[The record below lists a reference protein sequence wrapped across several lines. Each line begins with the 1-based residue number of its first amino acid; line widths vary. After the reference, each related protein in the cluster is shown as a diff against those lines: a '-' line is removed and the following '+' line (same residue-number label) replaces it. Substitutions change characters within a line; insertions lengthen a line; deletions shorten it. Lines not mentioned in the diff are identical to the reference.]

1 MVARMLPM
9 QVSVESKEGLERW
22 MTVEL
27 PAERIN
33 QEVDK
38 RFKTI
43 AKSAKID
50 GFRPGK
56 VPMAVIRKRY
66 ADQVLMEVHGE
77 LIQSTYYEAIDQEKL
92 HPVSD
97 PVIEP
102 VEKEPGEGFGYTA
115 IFEVMPEVE
124 LGDLSSIAVK
134 RPVSEVTDKDVEQ
147 MIEKLRKQ
155 RTTWNEVERKSKLDD
170 QLTINFKGSIDGEL
184 FEGGTADNVPL
195 VLGSNS
201 MIAGFEDG
209 LIGKSAGE
217 QATVNVTFPAD
228 YQAENLAGKDAVFE
242 VEVVKVSEPV
252 LPEIDEEFI
261 KAFGVEGAK
270 VEDLQNEIR
279 ANMERELE
287 DKLGAMVKERALDA
301 LLEANDLVIPNA
313 MIKKEAQALKEQ
325 TKQNME
331 QYGQKSEMDLP
342 LELFED
348 QAKRRVSLG
357 LLVAEVIK
365 ANEIKLDEDRLNGKI
380 EKFAQTYE
388 KPQDVIDYY
397 NSNAEQM
404 AMIQN
409 IVLEEQVTDWVMEQV
424 KVEDVKS
431 SFEEI
436 TAPDQPA

>member
-1 MVARMLPM
+1 M
-9 QVSVESKEGLERW
+9 QVSVEQKEGLERH

-27 PAERIN
+27 PVEQVN

-38 RFKTI
+38 RLKSI

-56 VPMAVIRKRY
+56 APLSVIRKRY
-66 ADQVLMEVHGE
+66 TEQVLMEVHGE
-77 LIQSTYYEAIDQEKL
+77 LIRSTYFEALGQEKL
-92 HPVSD
+92 QPAGD
-97 PVIEP
+97 PYIEP
-102 VEKEPGEGFGYTA
+102 VQKEPGEGFGYTA

-124 LGDLSSIAVK
+124 LGDMGKIAVE
-134 RPVSEVTDKDVEQ
+134 RPVSDVTDEDVDN

-155 RTTWNEVERKSKLDD
+155 RVTWSDVERKSQLED
-170 QLTINFKGSIDGEL
+170 QVTINFKGSIDGEL
-184 FEGGTADNVPL
+184 FDGGSAEDVQL

-201 MIAGFEDG
+201 MIPGFEDG
-209 LIGKSAGE
+209 LVGVAAGE
-217 QATVNVTFPAD
+217 SKTINVTFPEE

-242 VEVVKVSEPV
+242 VEVTKVSEPV

-261 KAFGVEGAK
+261 KAFGLENGTVE
-270 VEDLQNEIR
+270 ELHSEIR
-279 ANMERELE
+279 SNMERELE
-287 DKLGAMVKERALDA
+287 DKLGALVKEKALDA
-301 LLEANDLVIPNA
+301 LLEANSDLDIPKA
-313 MIKKEAQALKEQ
+313 MIKKESQTLKDQ
-325 TKQNME
+325 TMQNMQ
-331 QYGQKSEMDLP
+331 QYGQSSDIDLP
-342 LELFED
+342 LDLFED

-365 ANEIKLDEDRLNGKI
+365 ANEIKLDDERVKDKI

-388 KPQDVIDYY
+388 KPQEVIDYY

-404 AMIQN
+404 ALVQN
-409 IVLEEQVTDWVMEQV
+409 IVLEEQVVDWVMEQA

-436 TAPDQPA
+436 TAPAQQA

>member
-66 ADQVLMEVHGE
+66 AEQVLMEVHGE

-365 ANEIKLDEDRLNGKI
+365 ANEIKLDEDRVNGKI
-380 EKFAQTYE
+380 EQFAKTYE
-388 KPQDVIDYY
+388 KPQEVIDYY

>member
-1 MVARMLPM
+1 LVARMLPM

>member
-1 MVARMLPM
+1 
-9 QVSVESKEGLERW
+9 

-27 PAERIN
+27 PVEQVN

-38 RFKTI
+38 RLKSI

-56 VPMAVIRKRY
+56 APLSVIRKRY
-66 ADQVLMEVHGE
+66 SEQVLMEVHGE
-77 LIQSTYYEAIDQEKL
+77 LIRSTYFEALGQEKL
-92 HPVSD
+92 QPAGD
-97 PVIEP
+97 PYIEP
-102 VEKEPGEGFGYTA
+102 VQKEPGEGFGYTA

-124 LGDLSSIAVK
+124 LGDMGKIAVE
-134 RPVSEVTDKDVEQ
+134 RPVSDVTDEDVEN

-155 RTTWNEVERKSKLDD
+155 RVTWSDVERKSQLED
-170 QLTINFKGSIDGEL
+170 QVTINFKGSIDGEL
-184 FEGGTADNVPL
+184 FDGGSAEDVQL

-201 MIAGFEDG
+201 MIPGFEDG
-209 LIGKSAGE
+209 LVGVAAGE
-217 QATVNVTFPAD
+217 SKTINVTFPEE

-242 VEVVKVSEPV
+242 VEVTKVSEPV

-261 KAFGVEGAK
+261 KAFGLENGTVE
-270 VEDLQNEIR
+270 ELHSEIR
-279 ANMERELE
+279 SNMERELE
-287 DKLGAMVKERALDA
+287 DKLGALVKEKALDA
-301 LLEANDLVIPNA
+301 LLEANSDLDIPKA
-313 MIKKEAQALKEQ
+313 MIKKESQTLKDQ
-325 TKQNME
+325 TMQNMQ
-331 QYGQKSEMDLP
+331 QYGQSSDIDLP
-342 LELFED
+342 LDLFED

-365 ANEIKLDEDRLNGKI
+365 ANEIKLDDERVKDKI

-388 KPQDVIDYY
+388 KPQEVIDYY

-404 AMIQN
+404 ALVQN
-409 IVLEEQVTDWVMEQV
+409 IVLEEQVVDWVMEQA

-436 TAPDQPA
+436 TAPAQQA

>member
-33 QEVDK
+33 QEVEK
-38 RFKTI
+38 RFQTI

-56 VPMAVIRKRY
+56 VPMSVIRKRY
-66 ADQVLMEVHGE
+66 AEQVLMEVHGE
-77 LIQSTYYEAIDQEKL
+77 LIQSTYYEALGQEKL

-102 VEKEPGEGFGYTA
+102 VQKEPGEGFGYTA
-115 IFEVMPEVE
+115 IFEVMPEIE
-124 LGDLSSIAVK
+124 LGDMSKVNVK
-134 RPVSEVTDKDVEQ
+134 RPVSEVSDEDVQ
-147 MIEKLRKQ
+147 NMIEKLRNQ
-155 RTTWNEVERKSKLDD
+155 RTTWSDVERKSKLGD
-170 QLTINFKGSIDGEL
+170 QITINFKGSIDGEL
-184 FEGGTADNVPL
+184 FDGGSADNVPL

-209 LIGKSAGE
+209 LVGTSAGE
-217 QATVNVTFPAD
+217 QTTVNVTFPED
-228 YQAENLAGKDAVFE
+228 YQAENLAGKDASFE
-242 VEVVKVSEPV
+242 IEVIKVAEPV
-252 LPEIDEEFI
+252 IPEVDEEFI
-261 KAFGVEGAK
+261 KAFGVEEGSLEA
-270 VEDLQNEIR
+270 LQQEIR
-279 ANMERELE
+279 TNMERELA
-287 DKLGAMVKERALDA
+287 DKLGALVKERAMDA
-301 LLEANDLVIPNA
+301 LLEANDITIPNN
-313 MIKKEAQALKEQ
+313 MIKKEAQALKDQ

-331 QYGQKSEMDLP
+331 QYGQKSEIDLP
-342 LELFED
+342 IDLFED

-365 ANEIKLDEDRLNGKI
+365 ANEMKLDEDRVKSKL
-380 EKFAQTYE
+380 EQFAQTYE
-388 KPQDVIDYY
+388 KPQEVIDYY

-404 AMIQN
+404 ALLQN
-409 IVLEEQVTDWVMEQV
+409 IVLEEQVVDWVMEQAN
-424 KVEDVKS
+424 VEDVKS

-436 TAPDQPA
+436 TAPDQQA